1 MDWTILEFLKN
12 YPEGKSSK
20 DIHKEVTDP
29 YLTLAQ
35 TEDRL
40 DDLRIEAFVVL
51 AFIDGLTVYAIA

>member
-20 DIHKEVTDP
+20 AIHKEVTDP

-35 TEDRL
+35 TEDLL
-40 DDLRIEAFVVL
+40 DDLRLEAFVVL
-51 AFIDGLTVYAIA
+51 AFIDGITVYAIA

>member
-12 YPEGKSSK
+12 YPEGKSSES
-20 DIHKEVTDP
+20 IHKEVTDP

-40 DDLRIEAFVVL
+40 DDLRLEAFVVL
-51 AFIDGLTVYAIA
+51 AFVDGLTVYAIA